1 MITKINS
8 LFGFGRKKTSLAI
21 VRFKLGLGNIYINNI
36 SFDIYFKNYKI
47 EKNYILY
54 SLSLVNLLNKYD
66 IFVTVKGGGLKSQLD
81 AITFSIINLLLKIN
95 LNYKKIFLKYNL
107 ILKDTR
113 IKERRKFGLKK
124 ARKSI
129 QYSKR

>member
-1 MITKINS
+1 MIKKISS

-21 VRFKLGLGNIYINNI
+21 VKFQLGTGNIFINNL
-36 SFDIYFKNYKI
+36 SFDNYFKNYKE

-54 SLSLVNLLNKYD
+54 SLSLLNLLNKYN
-66 IFVTVKGGGLKSQLD
+66 IFIKVKGGGLKSQLD
-81 AITFSIINLLLKIN
+81 SINFGIINLLLKIN
-95 LNYKKIFLKYNL
+95 LNYKKIFNKYNL
-107 ILKDTR
+107 IFKDTR

>member
-1 MITKINS
+1 MIKTINS

-21 VRFKLGLGNIYINNI
+21 VRFKLGTGNIFVNNI
-36 SFDIYFKNYKI
+36 FFEIYFKNYKQ

-54 SLSLVNLLNKYD
+54 PLSLLNLLNKYN
-66 IFVTVKGGGLKSQLD
+66 IFITVKGGGLKSQLD
-81 AITFSIINLLLKIN
+81 SINFAIINLLLKIN
-95 LNYKKIFLKYNL
+95 LTYKKIFSINNL
-107 ILKDTR
+107 VIKDTR

-124 ARKSI
+124 ARKAI